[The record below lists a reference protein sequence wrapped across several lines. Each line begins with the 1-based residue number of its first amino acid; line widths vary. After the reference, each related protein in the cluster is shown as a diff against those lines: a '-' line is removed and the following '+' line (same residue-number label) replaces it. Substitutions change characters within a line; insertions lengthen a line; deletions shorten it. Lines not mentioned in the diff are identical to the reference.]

1 MLRIFAVCSLLLCT
15 FTAQADLQSAMRAHA
30 AKDYVSAKQQFLALL
45 PIRNEVAAY
54 KLGMMAYNG
63 EGEQQNIIQA
73 AAYLA
78 LAKELNHKQAD
89 VLLQRLTR
97 GFAEGQKADLE
108 NRLNALRDGILVND
122 VKANPDLNR
131 IPVDDITIPK
141 GGKVFRKEPSYPPQ
155 AAKNGIT
162 GYVKL
167 TYVIARNGTVLAAD
181 IVESNPVGIFDKAA
195 LKAIEQWRYPSQ
207 PNTRVASV
215 QLDFRLDSC
224 QNNAVKAD
232 IAKNQLL
239 QQALTNDPSQQLRL
253 SRAFQQMAI
262 CTNAMLRQSHAFAE
276 AQAYISP
283 IYDQKLASLPTSTLG
298 VKGLAQINVS
308 NRGVIKEV
316 ISSSSEPLAT
326 KILGKRVDQNVRA
339 GEYFMQSLDPD
350 AVFLQPILYV
360 PQTQYSR
367 YWLLQAAKNGLRDA
381 QWLLAQEDQSWLLY
395 LVAKKDP
402 QALAWHGARLYTA
415 GKTSEGMAFLDD
427 ALAQNFRLANTIKQ
441 ALLQ

>member
-1 MLRIFAVCSLLLCT
+1 MLRTFAVCSLLLCA
-15 FTAQADLQSAMRAHA
+15 FAAKADLQSAMKAHA
-30 AKDYVSAKQQFLALL
+30 SKDYAAAKQQLRALL
-45 PIRNEVAAY
+45 PLRNEVAAY
-54 KLGMMAYNG
+54 KLGLMAYNG
-63 EGEQQNIIQA
+63 EGEQQDIIQA

-78 LAKELNHKQAD
+78 LAKELHHQQAD
-89 VLLQRLTR
+89 VLLQRMTR
-97 GFAEGQKADLE
+97 GFAEGQKAELE
-108 NRLNALRDGILVND
+108 NRLSALRDGLLVNE

-131 IPVDDITIPK
+131 IPVDDVTMPK
-141 GGKVFRKEPSYPPQ
+141 GGKIFRKEPSYPPQ
-155 AAKNGIT
+155 AAKNGIS

-167 TYVIARNGTVLAAD
+167 TFLIDRNGQVLAPD
-181 IVESNPVGIFDKAA
+181 VIDSNPAGLFDKSA

-207 PNTRVASV
+207 PGTRVASV
-215 QLDFRLDSC
+215 QLDFRLDTC
-224 QNNAVKAD
+224 KNDAVRAD

-239 QQALTNDPSQQLRL
+239 QQALTNEPRQQFRL
-253 SRAFQQMAI
+253 SRALQQMAI

-283 IYDQKLASLPTSTLG
+283 VYDRKLASLPHSTLG
-298 VKGLAQINVS
+298 VKGIAQINIS

-316 ISSSSEPLAT
+316 ISSSSEHLAD
-326 KILGKRVDQNVRA
+326 KIQGKRVDQNIRA
-339 GEYFMQSLDPD
+339 GEYFLQSLDPD

-381 QWLLAQEDQSWLLY
+381 QWVLAQEDQSWLLY

-402 QALAWHGARLYTA
+402 QALTWHGARLYTA
-415 GKTSEGMAFLDD
+415 GKTSEGI
-427 ALAQNFRLANTIKQ
+427 ALINAASAQGFGLANSIKQ